1 MSYDDYDYP
10 EEEPIPDPYGA
21 YEPEPVAVPPQPA
34 PYENPPAYTPPPPAQ
49 KKDNTVLIV
58 ILVVAALLILCC
70 CCIAIGGFALD
81 SGALNEY
88 GMSPLNLLR
97 AFTI

>member
-21 YEPEPVAVPPQPA
+21 YEPEPVDVPPEPE

-58 ILVVAALLILCC
+58 VLVVAALLILCC
-70 CCIAIGGFALD
+70 CCVALGWFAWD

-88 GMSPLNLLR
+88 GMSLLR
-97 AFTI
+97 AFAI